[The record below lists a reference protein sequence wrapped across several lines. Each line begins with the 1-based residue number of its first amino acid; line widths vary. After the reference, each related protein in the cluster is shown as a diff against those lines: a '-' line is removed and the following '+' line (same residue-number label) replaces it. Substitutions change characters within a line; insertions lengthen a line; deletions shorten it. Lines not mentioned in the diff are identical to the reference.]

1 MKLHATLG
9 NRYSS
14 LKFLLGVHLDFL
26 SFFLLAQS
34 LVLHSCIDINS
45 VMLVNGRSKFS
56 ASQ

>member
-26 SFFLLAQS
+26 SFFLSFGAE
-34 LVLHSCIDINS
+34 SCS
-45 VMLVNGRSKFS
+45 SFVH
-56 ASQ
+56 